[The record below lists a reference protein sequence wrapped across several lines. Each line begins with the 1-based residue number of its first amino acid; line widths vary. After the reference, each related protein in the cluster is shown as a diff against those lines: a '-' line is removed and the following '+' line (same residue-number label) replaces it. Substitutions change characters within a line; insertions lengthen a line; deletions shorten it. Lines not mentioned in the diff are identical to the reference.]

1 MYLFDLHI
9 QRLIIDIYWYTIIY
23 IYIFLNYIGYYIYTI
38 YNVGKLIISSAHD
51 WEWQPYHLYIY
62 GDDWGM
68 VQMALFYLYYTIMGI
83 DYYNP

>member
-9 QRLIIDIYWYTIIY
+9 QRLIIDIYWYTI

-62 GDDWGM
+62 SDDWGM
-68 VQMALFYLYYTIMGI
+68 VQMALCYLYYTIMGI